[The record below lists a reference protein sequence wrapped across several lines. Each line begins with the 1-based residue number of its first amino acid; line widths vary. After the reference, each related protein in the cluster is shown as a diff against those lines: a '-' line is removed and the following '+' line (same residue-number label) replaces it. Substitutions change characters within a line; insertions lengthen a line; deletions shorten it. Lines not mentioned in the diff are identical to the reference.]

1 MHSFFRGFSG
11 SSCIHSK
18 KCIDRTICFSVIF
31 VYSSVILKK
40 KTVKIDFFFLEEFC
54 SLPVWIKSDID
65 SVGYIQHDVVFQ
77 CVPLVLQQKEILD
90 SFETTRV

>member
-1 MHSFFRGFSG
+1 VEPSALAYFLFTYQPNL
-11 SSCIHSK
+11 I
-18 KCIDRTICFSVIF
+18 ICEQILIRIVR
-31 VYSSVILKK
+31 VLSVILKK

-54 SLPVWIKSDID
+54 SLPDRIKSDID

-77 CVPLVLQQKEILD
+77 CLPIVLQRKEILD